1 MNSFTSFVI
10 HRNNVIAFRINPGY
24 PFEVV
29 VKENNELINNKEDEV
44 YSG

>member
-10 HRNNVIAFRINPGY
+10 HRNNVIAFRINPDY

-29 VKENNELINNKEDEV
+29 VKENNILINNKENEIHNR
-44 YSG
+44 